1 LDKYNN
7 DLKDFFNM
15 KNRFFYIIIGAFLI
29 LFSSCQKEVLD
40 QAPQASLDD
49 QVALNNRFG
58 VDAALLGIYD
68 ALQSNN
74 YYGTNFTIFGDM
86 AADNLAHVGTFPT
99 FAQVKNRA
107 ILTDN
112 VNITNLWDFIYRG
125 VNRAN
130 GVIEAAPKIQD
141 PAFNNNRAI
150 AESRFLRALLY
161 FDLVR
166 SFGGVPVV
174 VLPTRSPDPSI
185 LNVKRGTEAEVYA
198 QILEDLNFAEQ
209 NLPDAQANRATKWA
223 ATALKTRVFLYQ
235 RNYQGVVSSAAQIAA
250 SNRFNLVANYRTIYE
265 TKNSA
270 PEAMFEIE
278 YNNVDGNSMAFH
290 NWTTALGGRNEVR
303 PTGAGSTLPTAYE
316 VGDLRRDATI
326 AQAGRIIDGR
336 TITAGL
342 GIKYFRITNGD
353 DNIIVIRYAEVLL
366 NQAEALVELGRMAEA
381 VPLINQIRRRA
392 GLAEITAGT
401 QDEMRLVVERERRL
415 ELALEGHRWF
425 DLKRTGRLQA
435 VLGLTNP
442 NAALWPIPFRETTNN
457 PNMTQNPGY

>member
-1 LDKYNN
+1 
-7 DLKDFFNM
+7 M
-15 KNRFFYIIIGAFLI
+15 KNRFFYTIIGALFI
-29 LFSSCQKEVLD
+29 LLMGCQKEVLN

-74 YYGTNFTIFGDM
+74 YYGTNFTIFSDL

-112 VNITNLWDFIYRG
+112 VNITNLWSSLYSGI
-125 VNRAN
+125 NRAN
-130 GVIEAAPKIQD
+130 NVIEAAPKIQD

-150 AESRFLRALLY
+150 GEARFLRALLY

-166 SFGGVPVV
+166 SFGGVPVIV
-174 VLPTRSPDPSI
+174 QPTRSPEPAI
-185 LNVKRGTEAEVYA
+185 LNVRRGTEAEVYA

-209 NLPDAQANRATKWA
+209 NLPDAQANRATRWA

-250 SNRFNLVANYRTIYE
+250 SNRFNLVANYRAIYE
-265 TKNSA
+265 AKNSA

-316 VGDLRRDATI
+316 TGDLRRDATI

-336 TITAGL
+336 AITAGL

-366 NQAEALVELGRMAEA
+366 NQAEALIELGRMADA
-381 VPLINQIRRRA
+381 VPLINQIRTRA
-392 GLAEITAGT
+392 GLPNITAGT
-401 QDEMRLVVERERRL
+401 QDEMRLVVERERRV